1 MDLKNLTGRTS
12 IFFIIHRLMFSIP
25 FVLVQELKDEL
36 IRRKLVSQGLKADL
50 QQRLQVK
57 EALVY
62 FN

>member
-1 MDLKNLTGRTS
+1 
-12 IFFIIHRLMFSIP
+12 MFSIP

-36 IRRKLVSQGLKADL
+36 IRRKLISQGLKADL

-62 FN
+62 LN